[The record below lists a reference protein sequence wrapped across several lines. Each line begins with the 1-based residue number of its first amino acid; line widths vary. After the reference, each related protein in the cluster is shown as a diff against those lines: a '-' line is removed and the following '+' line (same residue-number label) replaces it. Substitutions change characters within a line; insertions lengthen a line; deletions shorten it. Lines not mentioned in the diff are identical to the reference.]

1 MEQRSPHR
9 GTDPNASLATLCIVV
24 GGLLTI
30 CGLGMIP
37 GALFVGYHILAAVAV
52 YIVVGVL
59 FLCVAH
65 GLQSRRSWA
74 YRLVIVLPLLVAGL
88 AITGVVSLL
97 DPFDRTGV
105 IVWSLVAGFFL
116 LFAWAGFQARPRG
129 PAEERSP

>member
-1 MEQRSPHR
+1 MEQPSPPRAADRS
-9 GTDPNASLATLCIVV
+9 ASLATLCIVV

-59 FLCVAH
+59 FLRVAD
-65 GLQSRRSWA
+65 GLLSRRSWA
-74 YRLVIVLPLLVAGL
+74 YRLVVVLPLLVAGL
-88 AITGVVSLL
+88 AIAGVVSLL
-97 DPFDRTGV
+97 DQFDRTGV
-105 IVWSLVAGFFL
+105 IVWSLVASFFL

-129 PAEERSP
+129 LPEERSP